1 MSKSRE
7 QLNEFLSH
15 IDIQGKSVLDVGVQ
29 DKPAKNRTKGEPKSY
44 WTLDI
49 DESWSPDLVGDLN
62 LPWEDF
68 VAQVWKGK
76 EKVDVVFCLETLEHC
91 WDPVQALTNM
101 ANILRSGGVMYV
113 STPFINPH
121 HDTHDYLRFTN
132 EWYRDVM
139 PRVGLK
145 VVNIKERTATAGKS
159 LLQAFYNAEGLRV
172 SKIRPEYGN
181 YTYPIGYF
189 VEAIKNG
196 DEI

>member
-29 DKPAKNRTKGEPKSY
+29 DKPAKNRTKGEAKEY

-49 DESWSPDLVGDLN
+49 DQSWNPDIVGDLN

-68 VAQVWKGK
+68 VTKVWQAR

-91 WDPVQALTNM
+91 WDPVQALKNM
-101 ANILRSGGVMYV
+101 ANVLKSGGIMYV

-145 VVNIKERTATAGKS
+145 VANIRERTATAGKG
-159 LLQAFYNAEGLRV
+159 LLVAFYEAEGLRV
-172 SKIRPEYGN
+172 SKIRPEFGR

-189 VEAIKNG
+189 VEAIKDG
-196 DEI
+196 DEV